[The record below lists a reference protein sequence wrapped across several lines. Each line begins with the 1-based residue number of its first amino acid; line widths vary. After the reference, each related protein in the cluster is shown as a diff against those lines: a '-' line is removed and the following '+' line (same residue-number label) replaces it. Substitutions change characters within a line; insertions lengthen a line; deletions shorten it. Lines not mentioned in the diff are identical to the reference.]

1 MYPQSRLV
9 TMRAQTKGTPK
20 VRRIKK
26 AVVGAAAAA
35 SAALV
40 LTACTAGAASSG
52 GGGTSTGGATGSGN
66 SGGTLTLGLLVPATT
81 FEAPDMNWANE
92 SPYGQAVY
100 DSLLQASPSGAIEP
114 HLATA
119 WSYNAAKTVL
129 TLTLRTGVTFT
140 DGTAFDASTAAQN
153 LEAFQKGTS
162 NNAADLVNMAS
173 ATAASPTK
181 LVITLKQPDPAFLVY
196 LTQNAGLQESP
207 KAFTSATAKTDP
219 VGSGPYEMD
228 TSATIPG
235 SSYVFTANPGYWDKA
250 EQHYAKIVMT
260 VFSTSA
266 SLLDAIQGGQVNA
279 ANTFDNTALSQIQN
293 AGFTVWPL
301 QLNWTGLLLLDRD
314 GSMSA
319 PLGNVKVRQAIN
331 YAFDRPALLQA
342 LGEGFGSVTSSI
354 FPTYS
359 PGYEKSLDSY
369 YTYDPAKAKQL
380 LAQAGYPNGFTLNMP
395 EAAALGA
402 STYALIASQLT
413 AVGIKVNY
421 TSFTGNAIFTA
432 ILAPKFPAT
441 YFILQEDPTAW
452 QESQF
457 VIAQSATWNPFHDA
471 NTAVAGYVKT
481 IQTGS
486 ATAADTA
493 TQELNQYLVQNAWFA
508 PFFRQQ
514 SSFVSDK
521 NTKVTVQTGNA
532 LPYLWNIEPS

>member
-1 MYPQSRLV
+1 MLLHKPPRYGRV
-9 TMRAQTKGTPK
+9 NWKGTPK

-26 AVVGAAAAA
+26 AAAGAAAAA
-35 SAALV
+35 SLALTLAA
-40 LTACTAGAASSG
+40 CSAGASSSG
-52 GGGTSTGGATGSGN
+52 AGTSGSG
-66 SGGTLTLGLLVPATT
+66 SGSKAGGTLTLGLLTPATT

-100 DSLLQASPSGAIEP
+100 DTLLQASPSGAIEP

-129 TLTLRTGVTFT
+129 TLTLRAGVKFT
-140 DGTAFDASTAAQN
+140 DGAAFDASTAAVN

-162 NNAADLVNMAS
+162 ANAADLVNMTS

-196 LTQNAGLQESP
+196 LTQNAGLQEDP
-207 KAFTSATAKTDP
+207 KAFSNSTAKTDP

-235 SSYVFTANPGYWDKA
+235 STYVFTANPGYWDKA

-260 VFSTSA
+260 VFNSSA
-266 SLLDAIQGGQVNA
+266 SLLDAIEGGQVNA
-279 ANTFDNTALSQIQN
+279 ANTFDNTTLAQIQS

-301 QLNWTGLLLLDRD
+301 QLNWVGLMLLDRD
-314 GSMSA
+314 GTMSTA
-319 PLGNVKVRQAIN
+319 LANVKVRQAIN
-331 YAFDRPALLQA
+331 YAFDRPALLKD
-342 LGEGFGSVTSSI
+342 LGNGYGSVTTQI

-359 PGYEKSLDSY
+359 PGYESSLDSY
-369 YTYDPAKAKQL
+369 YPYDPAKAKQL
-380 LAQAGYPNGFTLNMP
+380 LAQAGYPNGFTIDMP

-402 STYALIASQLT
+402 STYALIAQQLS
-413 AVGIKVNY
+413 AIGIKVNY
-421 TSFTGNAIFTA
+421 TSETGNNIFTS

-457 VIAQSATWNPFHDA
+457 VISQSATWNPFHDA
-471 NTAVAGYVKT
+471 NSTVAGYIKT

-486 ATAADTA
+486 TATADAA
-493 TQELNQYLVQNAWFA
+493 TRELNQYLVQNAWFA

-521 NTKVTVQTGNA
+521 NTKVTVQAGNA
-532 LPYLWNIEPS
+532 LPYLWNIQPS

>member
-1 MYPQSRLV
+1 MLLHKPPRYGRV
-9 TMRAQTKGTPK
+9 NWKGTPK

-26 AVVGAAAAA
+26 AAAGAAAAA
-35 SAALV
+35 SLALTLAA
-40 LTACTAGAASSG
+40 CSAGASSSG
-52 GGGTSTGGATGSGN
+52 AGTSGSG
-66 SGGTLTLGLLVPATT
+66 SGSKAGGTLTLGLLTPATT

-100 DSLLQASPSGAIEP
+100 DTLLQASPSGAIEP

-129 TLTLRTGVTFT
+129 TLTLRADVKFT
-140 DGTAFDASTAAQN
+140 DGAAFDASTAAVN

-162 NNAADLVNMAS
+162 ANAADLVNMTS

-196 LTQNAGLQESP
+196 LTQNAGLQEDP
-207 KAFTSATAKTDP
+207 KAFSNSTAKTDP

-235 SSYVFTANPGYWDKA
+235 STYVFTANPGYWDKA

-260 VFSTSA
+260 VFNSSA
-266 SLLDAIQGGQVNA
+266 SLLDAIEGGQVNA
-279 ANTFDNTALSQIQN
+279 ANTFDNTTLAQIQS

-301 QLNWTGLLLLDRD
+301 QLNWVGLMLLDRD
-314 GSMSA
+314 GTMSTA
-319 PLGNVKVRQAIN
+319 LANVKVRQAIN
-331 YAFDRPALLQA
+331 YAFDRPALLKD
-342 LGEGFGSVTSSI
+342 LGNGYGSVTTQI

-359 PGYEKSLDSY
+359 PGYESSLDSY
-369 YTYDPAKAKQL
+369 YPYDPAKAKQL
-380 LAQAGYPNGFTLNMP
+380 LAQAGYPNGFTIDMP

-402 STYALIASQLT
+402 STYALIAQQLS
-413 AVGIKVNY
+413 AIGIKVNY
-421 TSFTGNAIFTA
+421 TSETGNNIFTS

-457 VIAQSATWNPFHDA
+457 VISQSATWNPFHDA
-471 NTAVAGYVKT
+471 NSTVAGYIKT

-486 ATAADTA
+486 TATADAA
-493 TQELNQYLVQNAWFA
+493 TRELNQYLVQNAWFA

-521 NTKVTVQTGNA
+521 NTKVTVQAGNA
-532 LPYLWNIEPS
+532 LPYLWNIQPS

>member
-1 MYPQSRLV
+1 M
-9 TMRAQTKGTPK
+9 
-20 VRRIKK
+20 RRIKK
-26 AVVGAAAAA
+26 AAYGAAALA
-35 SAALV
+35 SLALA
-40 LTACTAGAASSG
+40 LTACTAGASG
-52 GGGTSTGGATGSGN
+52 SAGGTSSGGGATGSVN

-100 DSLLQASPSGAIEP
+100 DTLLQASPSGTIEP
-114 HLATA
+114 DLATA

-129 TLTLRTGVTFT
+129 TLTLRTGVKFT
-140 DGTAFDASTAAQN
+140 DGTAFDATTAAAN

-162 NNAADLVNMAS
+162 NNASDLVNMAS
-173 ATAASPTK
+173 ATAAGPTK
-181 LVITLKQPDPAFLVY
+181 LVITLKQQDPAFLVY

-207 KAFTSATAKTDP
+207 KAFTTATAKTTP
-219 VGSGPYEMD
+219 VGSGPYELD
-228 TSATIPG
+228 SSATIPG
-235 SSYVFTANPGYWDKA
+235 STYVFTANPGYWNKA
-250 EQHYAKIVMT
+250 QQHYAKLVMN
-260 VFSTSA
+260 VYSTPA
-266 SLLDAIQGGQVNA
+266 AELDAIQGGQVNA
-279 ANTFDNTALSQIQN
+279 ANTFDNTALTQIQN

-314 GSMSA
+314 GSMA
-319 PLGNVKVRQAIN
+319 KPLASVKVRQAIN
-331 YAFDRPALLQA
+331 YAFDRPALLKA
-342 LGEGFGSVTSSI
+342 LGDGYGSVTTQI

-359 PGYEKSLDSY
+359 PGYSSSLDSY
-369 YTYDPAKAKQL
+369 YTYDPAKARQL

-402 STYALIASQLT
+402 STYAIIAQQLA

-421 TSFTGNAIFTA
+421 TSYTGNAIFSA
-432 ILAPKFPAT
+432 ILAPKYPAT

-457 VIAQSATWNPFHDA
+457 VLLPSATWNPFHDA
-471 NTAVAGYVKT
+471 NPAVDGYIKT

-486 ATAADTA
+486 TAQADAAMKGLDT
-493 TQELNQYLVQNAWFA
+493 YLVQNAWFA

-521 NTKVTVQTGNA
+521 NTKVTVQAGNA
-532 LPYLWNIEPS
+532 LPYLWNIVPS

>member
-1 MYPQSRLV
+1 
-9 TMRAQTKGTPK
+9 

-26 AVVGAAAAA
+26 AVAGAAAAA
-35 SAALV
+35 SVALAV
-40 LTACTAGAASSG
+40 TACTAGAASTG
-52 GGGTSTGGATGSGN
+52 GGGSTGGASSSSGSN

-100 DSLLQASPSGAIEP
+100 DTLLQASPSGAIEP

-129 TLTLRTGVTFT
+129 TLTLRTGVKFT

-162 NNAADLVNMAS
+162 ANAADLVNMES

-207 KAFTSATAKTDP
+207 KAFTGSTAKTVP

-228 TSATIPG
+228 ASATVPG

-250 EQHYAKIVMT
+250 QQHYAKIVMT
-260 VFSTSA
+260 VFNTSA

-279 ANTFDNTALSQIQN
+279 ANTFDNTALTQIQN

-314 GSMSA
+314 GSMST
-319 PLGNVKVRQAIN
+319 PLANVKVRQAIN
-331 YAFDRPALLQA
+331 YAFDRPALLKA
-342 LGEGFGSVTSSI
+342 LGDGYGSVTTQI

-380 LAQAGYPNGFTLNMP
+380 LAQAGYPNGFTLSMP
-395 EAAALGA
+395 EATALGA
-402 STYALIASQLT
+402 STYALIAQQLE

-421 TSFTGNAIFTA
+421 TSLTGNQIFTA
-432 ILAPKFPAT
+432 ILAPKYPAT

-457 VIAQSATWNPFHDA
+457 VIAQTATWNPFHDA
-471 NTAVAGYVKT
+471 NSTVAGYIKT

-486 ATAADTA
+486 ATAAATA
-493 TQELNQYLVQNAWFA
+493 TKQLNQYLVQNAWFA

-521 NTKVTVQTGNA
+521 NTKVTVQAGNA
-532 LPYLWNIEPS
+532 VPYLWNIVPS

>member
-1 MYPQSRLV
+1 
-9 TMRAQTKGTPK
+9 

-26 AVVGAAAAA
+26 AAAGAAAVASLALTLAA
-35 SAALV
+35 CS
-40 LTACTAGAASSG
+40 AGASSSGAGTSSSSG
-52 GGGTSTGGATGSGN
+52 GSSSST
-66 SGGTLTLGLLVPATT
+66 GGTLTLGLLTPATT

-100 DSLLQASPSGAIEP
+100 DTLLQASPSGAIEP

-129 TLTLRTGVTFT
+129 TLTLRTGVKFT
-140 DGTAFDASTAAQN
+140 DGAAFDASTAAAN

-162 NNAADLVNMAS
+162 ANAADLVNVAS

-196 LTQNAGLQESP
+196 LTQNAGLQEDP
-207 KAFTSATAKTDP
+207 KAFSNSTAKTDP

-235 SSYVFTANPGYWDKA
+235 STYVFTANPGYWDKA

-260 VFSTSA
+260 VFNSSA
-266 SLLDAIQGGQVNA
+266 ALLDAIEGGQVNA
-279 ANTFDNTALSQIQN
+279 ANTFDNTTLAQIQS

-301 QLNWTGLLLLDRD
+301 QLNWVGLMLLDRD
-314 GSMSA
+314 GTMSTA
-319 PLGNVKVRQAIN
+319 LANVKVRQAIN
-331 YAFDRPALLQA
+331 YAFDRPALLKD
-342 LGEGFGSVTSSI
+342 LGNGFGSVTTQI

-359 PGYEKSLDSY
+359 PGYESSLDSY
-369 YTYDPAKAKQL
+369 YPYDPAKAKQL
-380 LAQAGYPNGFTLNMP
+380 LAQAGYPNGFTIDMP

-402 STYALIASQLT
+402 STYALIAQQLS
-413 AVGIKVNY
+413 AIGIKVNY
-421 TSFTGNAIFTA
+421 TSETGNNIFTS

-471 NTAVAGYVKT
+471 NPTVAGYIKT

-486 ATAADTA
+486 TDAADAA
-493 TQELNQYLVQNAWFA
+493 TKELNQYLVQNAWFA

-521 NTKVTVQTGNA
+521 NTKVTVQAGNA
-532 LPYLWNIEPS
+532 LPYLWNIQPS

>member
-1 MYPQSRLV
+1 
-9 TMRAQTKGTPK
+9 

-26 AVVGAAAAA
+26 AVAGAAVAA
-35 SAALV
+35 SLAVA
-40 LTACTAGAASSG
+40 LTACTAGASSSG
-52 GGGTSTGGATGSGN
+52 TAGGSSASGGTSGNN

-100 DSLLQASPSGAIEP
+100 DTLLQASPSGTIEP

-129 TLTLRTGVTFT
+129 TLTLRTGVKFT

-162 NNAADLVNMAS
+162 DNAADLVNMQSAS
-173 ATAASPTK
+173 AASPTK
-181 LVITLKQPDPAFLVY
+181 LVITLKQPDPAILVY

-207 KAFTSATAKTDP
+207 KAFSGSTAKTVP
-219 VGSGPYEMD
+219 VGSGPYELD
-228 TSATIPG
+228 ASATVPG
-235 SSYVFTANPGYWDKA
+235 STYVFTANPGYWDKA
-250 EQHYAKIVMT
+250 QQHYGKLVMN
-260 VFSTSA
+260 VYNTSA

-279 ANTFDNTALSQIQN
+279 ANTFDNNSITQIQN
-293 AGFTVWPL
+293 AGFAVWPL
-301 QLNWTGLLLLDRD
+301 QLNWVGLLLLDRD
-314 GSMSA
+314 GSMAA
-319 PLGNVKVRQAIN
+319 PLANVKVRQAIN
-331 YAFDRPALLQA
+331 YAFDRPALLKA
-342 LGEGFGSVTSSI
+342 LGDGYGSVTTQI

-359 PGYEKSLDSY
+359 PGYESSLDSY

-395 EAAALGA
+395 EATALGA
-402 STYALIASQLT
+402 STYALIAQQLE

-421 TSFTGNAIFTA
+421 TSLTGNQIFTA
-432 ILAPKFPAT
+432 ILAPKYPAT

-457 VIAQSATWNPFHDA
+457 VIAQTATWNPFHDA
-471 NTAVAGYVKT
+471 SPTIAGYIKT

-486 ATAADTA
+486 AGAAAAA
-493 TQELNQYLVQNAWFA
+493 TKELNQYLVQNAWFA
-508 PFFRQQ
+508 PFFRAQ

-521 NTKVTVQTGNA
+521 NTKVTVQAGNA
-532 LPYLWNIEPS
+532 LPYLWNIAPS

>member
-1 MYPQSRLV
+1 M
-9 TMRAQTKGTPK
+9 
-20 VRRIKK
+20 RRIKK
-26 AVVGAAAAA
+26 AVAGAAAAA
-35 SAALV
+35 ALALA
-40 LTACTAGAASSG
+40 LTACTAGASG
-52 GGGTSTGGATGSGN
+52 SGGATSSSGASGN
-66 SGGTLTLGLLVPATT
+66 SSGGTLTLGLLVPATT

-129 TLTLRTGVTFT
+129 TLALRTGVKFT

-162 NNAADLVNMAS
+162 ANAADLVNMES

-196 LTQNAGLQESP
+196 LTQNAGLQEDP
-207 KAFTSATAKTDP
+207 KAFTGSTAKTVP

-228 TSATIPG
+228 ASATVPG
-235 SSYVFTANPGYWDKA
+235 STYVFTANPGYWDKA
-250 EQHYAKIVMT
+250 QQHYAKIVMT
-260 VFSTSA
+260 VFNTSA

-279 ANTFDNTALSQIQN
+279 ANTFDNTALTQIQS

-301 QLNWTGLLLLDRD
+301 QLNWTGLMLLDRD
-314 GSMSA
+314 GKMAA
-319 PLGNVKVRQAIN
+319 PLANVKVRQAIN
-331 YAFDRPALLQA
+331 YAFDRPALLKA
-342 LGEGFGSVTSSI
+342 LGDGYGSVTTQI

-359 PGYEKSLDSY
+359 PGYESSLDSY
-369 YTYDPAKAKQL
+369 YPYDPAKAKQL
-380 LAQAGYPNGFTLNMP
+380 LAQAGYPNGFTLDMP

-402 STYALIASQLT
+402 STYALIAQQLS
-413 AVGIKVNY
+413 AIGIKVNY
-421 TSFTGNAIFTA
+421 TSETGNQIFTA

-457 VIAQSATWNPFHDA
+457 VIAQTATWNPFHDA
-471 NTAVAGYVKT
+471 NSTVTGYIKT

-486 ATAADTA
+486 ATTAAAA
-493 TQELNQYLVQNAWFA
+493 TKQLNQYLVQNAWFA

-521 NTKVTVQTGNA
+521 NTKVTVQAGNA
-532 LPYLWNIEPS
+532 LPYLWNIVPS